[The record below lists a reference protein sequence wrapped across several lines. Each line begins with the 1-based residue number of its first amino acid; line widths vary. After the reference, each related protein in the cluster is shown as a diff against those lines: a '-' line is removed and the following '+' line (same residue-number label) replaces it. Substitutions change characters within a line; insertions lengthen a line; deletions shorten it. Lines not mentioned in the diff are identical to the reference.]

1 MTEPVSEDVVASVLG
16 ALGNP
21 KFRWRTLAGVA
32 RDSGQDLETVTQVIA
47 QVSDQVIRSS
57 VPSSDG
63 KDLYTTRENFR
74 STAPL
79 TERLLGALKN
89 RAG

>member
-1 MTEPVSEDVVASVLG
+1 MTELSEDVVAKVLT
-16 ALGNP
+16 ALGDP
-21 KFRWRTLAGVA
+21 KFRWRTLSGVA
-32 RDSGQDLETVTQVIA
+32 RDSGQDVETVTQVIA
-47 QVSDQVIRSS
+47 HAADQVIRSS

-79 TERLLGALKN
+79 AERLLGALKN